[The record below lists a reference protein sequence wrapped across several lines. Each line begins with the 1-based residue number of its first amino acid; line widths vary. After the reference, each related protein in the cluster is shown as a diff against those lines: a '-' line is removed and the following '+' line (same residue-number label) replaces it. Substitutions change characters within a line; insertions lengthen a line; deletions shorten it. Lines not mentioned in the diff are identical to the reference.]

1 MTGPV
6 SPDNPFVSASQPKP
20 LRRGIET
27 TRIMTKEPRVEL
39 PPQARSRFE
48 RASFVRHLAIALA
61 AVVAYVLRE
70 HVQTRNETL
79 WIIGSIAIVNMLLTL
94 VPDRPRWTRVS
105 LFLSPI
111 AGLAGWSALVYATGG
126 ASSMFVAGLWLE
138 VLLSAWTCTSA
149 GTRAVTAGAVAALW
163 APRALG
169 VDETSI
175 RTVVF
180 QTAFL
185 VAMGACTVL
194 LTRHWRRAQRD
205 ADRDHTILMG
215 RLRELESEIESL
227 RALGE
232 VGTHVALLAHGLKN
246 AVHSLR
252 GFAALMEPRHDDAEG
267 RAEALDGLRAAIDR
281 LEEIARV
288 TLRNGDGLLS
298 GTDTRRVIDETVA
311 ELSRLHPGIGWTVRA
326 GERLPSIRAD
336 AAMLREALIN
346 LARNAVEAMDG
357 SGEVS
362 IETAVDDGRFEI
374 RVRDHGPGFDAA
386 ELGRASPTRTTK
398 PGGSGFGLFLTRR
411 LVESRG
417 GRLTARAPQGRGAV
431 LCVALPLGQA
441 ECP

>member
-1 MTGPV
+1 MANE
-6 SPDNPFVSASQPKP
+6 S
-20 LRRGIET
+20 
-27 TRIMTKEPRVEL
+27 RVGL

-48 RASFVRHLAIALA
+48 RASFVRHLAIGLA
-61 AVVAYVLRE
+61 AVVAYVLRA

-79 WIIGSIAIVNMLLTL
+79 WIIGSIAVVNVLLTL

-105 LFLSPI
+105 LVLSPI
-111 AGLAGWSALVYATGG
+111 AGLAGWSVLVYATGG
-126 ASSMFVAGLWLE
+126 ASSVFVSGFWLE
-138 VLLSAWTCTSA
+138 ILLSAWTCSSA
-149 GTRAVTAGAVAALW
+149 GTRAITAGAVAALW
-163 APRALG
+163 APRAVA

-175 RTVVF
+175 RTLLF

-205 ADRDHTILMG
+205 ADRDHTIAMG
-215 RLRELESEIESL
+215 RLRELEAEIESL
-227 RALGE
+227 RAVGE

-252 GFAALMEPRHDDAEG
+252 GFAALMDPRHADAES

-288 TLRNGDGLLS
+288 TLRSGATLLP
-298 GTDTRRVIDETVA
+298 GFETRRVIDETVA
-311 ELSRLHPGIGWTVRA
+311 ELSRLHPAIHWMVRLDDS
-326 GERLPSIRAD
+326 LPSIRAD
-336 AAMLREALIN
+336 AGMLREALIN
-346 LARNAVEAMDG
+346 LARNAVEAMEG
-357 SGEVS
+357 AGEVS

-374 RVRDHGPGFDAA
+374 RIRDHGPGFDAA
-386 ELGRASPTRTTK
+386 KLDRAPAPSTK

-417 GRLTARAPQGRGAV
+417 GRVTASPPHGRGMV
-431 LCVALPLGQA
+431 LCVALPLGNV
-441 ECP
+441 ECR